1 MKKLL
6 LTLIA
11 VLVLAPSALAGDFD
25 HGQSAEGCYY
35 FSEAQQIVYTKDAS
49 GITDKGHCL
58 SARSTIWYIRQT
70 IDAGRVDNA
79 KYWNRI
85 NAMKILL
92 AK

>member
-1 MKKLL
+1 MKKFLF
-6 LTLIA
+6 TIIA
-11 VLVLAPSALAGDFD
+11 SLMLMPVAFAGDFD
-25 HGQSAEGCYY
+25 HGQTADGCYY
-35 FSEAQQIVYTKDAS
+35 FSDSKQIVYTKDAS
-49 GITDKGHCL
+49 GITDVGHCL